1 MSQPSGGGQLPPA
14 SPQPGWVTLRAKR
27 PRPLPRPPSL
37 ALAAPQRALPQRIA
51 ILPLGSSL
59 GLSERAARLSGSLR
73 FLWSPFGQIR
83 KFPVFRLVN

>member
-37 ALAAPQRALPQRIA
+37 ALAAPQRALP
-51 ILPLGSSL
+51 
-59 GLSERAARLSGSLR
+59 SGSLSSRWVARWDSASERLGSADRYASFGPLSDKLGNFR
-73 FLWSPFGQIR
+73 FLD
-83 KFPVFRLVN
+83 